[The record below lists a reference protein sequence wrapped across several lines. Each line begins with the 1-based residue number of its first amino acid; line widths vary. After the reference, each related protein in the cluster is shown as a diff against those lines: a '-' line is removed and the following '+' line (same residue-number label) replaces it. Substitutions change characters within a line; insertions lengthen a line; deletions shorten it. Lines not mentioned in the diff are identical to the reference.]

1 MTQLKKIYFIYD
13 ADGGL
18 LNEIKYWINKNLL
31 NKTSACELCDIS
43 HSKFFV
49 RFEWLSFIK
58 ELKNHYQV
66 KVLHRNEL
74 PQNIQDKNY
83 QFPCVIGETEN
94 ELIEILSEI
103 AFVDYGNLTSVKELK
118 EQFFQK
124 LAILEPNSE
133 FDKVEKKKGSAF

>member
-1 MTQLKKIYFIYD
+1 MIQLKKIYFIYD

-18 LNEIKYWINKNLL
+18 WNEIKYWINKNLL

-58 ELKNHYQV
+58 ELKNHYKV

-83 QFPCVIGETEN
+83 QFPCMLGETEN
-94 ELIEILSEI
+94 GLIKILGKIS
-103 AFVDYGNLTSVKELK
+103 FTKNGNPRSIEDIKHHFAQLLVILQIKEG
-118 EQFFQK
+118 
-124 LAILEPNSE
+124 I
-133 FDKVEKKKGSAF
+133 